1 MNKKITIAEPQWTQ
15 ADTAAKLQAAIKLR
29 IQNKFAE
36 AEEKLAELL
45 SAETPAGQQ
54 LGLRSV
60 WLTNQIIKT
69 QYQVGHYKEVG
80 ASLDS
85 LIT

>member
-15 ADTAAKLQAAIKLR
+15 SDTAAKLQAAIKMR

-36 AEEKLAELL
+36 AEEKLTELL

-54 LGLRSV
+54 LSLRSV